1 MIDVRSLMSI
11 MYLHIQMKALSFLRM
26 LPACQT
32 WELIFSAPIRVIG
45 RSSHFQE
52 QPPAPGK
59 NTDGE
64 TMRREGYD
72 ILPFV
77 TKI

>member
-1 MIDVRSLMSI
+1 MSGHG
-11 MYLHIQMKALSFLRM
+11 MSGKEALSFSRT

-32 WELIFSAPIRVIG
+32 WELIFSASIGVIS

-52 QPPAPGK
+52 QLPAPGK

>member
-1 MIDVRSLMSI
+1 MSGHG
-11 MYLHIQMKALSFLRM
+11 MTGKEALSFSRT

-32 WELIFSAPIRVIG
+32 WELIFSAPIRAIS

-52 QPPAPGK
+52 QLPVPGK
-59 NTDGE
+59 NTDGA
-64 TMRREGYD
+64 TTRREGYD